1 MPTLVFS
8 SVTKPSRNLLRDF
21 DLIIQITFLSVK
33 VIKIV
38 GVTHHSYLTV
48 FNMDPMCLWIDL
60 YLHACTLLD
69 ILDRVAEESTI

>member
-8 SVTKPSRNLLRDF
+8 SVTKTSRNLLQDF
-21 DLIIQITFLSVK
+21 DLVIQKATFGVL

-38 GVTHHSYLTV
+38 GATHHSYLTV

-60 YLHACTLLD
+60 YLHACT
-69 ILDRVAEESTI
+69 